1 MKQGGSGKRASTA
14 VYAVGLGWPVEP
26 VGLNWLEP
34 DGPKGEKTGRGDID
48 AADALCICTTS
59 CWKCTTSSR
68 IFLISPRITWS
79 TPRDIWSSVCA
90 LGVWGLLFWTFV
102 FTAKVYLNWK
112 LYLHICTWQNRP
124 RPKSS
129 SSTSTLPKSK
139 VQCSHSSSVLPCP
152 GSDKNNHQ
160 HPLVS
165 VLNSSLIP
173 GDKTETWIQTVFWNH
188 QTSIWRRWKIWKGVC
203 TTLMNHDIRLP
214 TWSPFAGPW
223 SCIHPWTNSS
233 KEILR
238 ATTWRLYLNVSCQ
251 S

>member
-79 TPRDIWSSVCA
+79 IPRDIWSSVCA

-139 VQCSHSSSVLPCP
+139 VQCSHSSSVLPCQ
-152 GSDKNNHQ
+152 GSDKNKHQ

-165 VLNSSLIP
+165 VLNSSLVIKLKHGYKQCFEITKLVFD
-173 GDKTETWIQTVFWNH
+173 GDEKYE
-188 QTSIWRRWKIWKGVC
+188 
-203 TTLMNHDIRLP
+203 
-214 TWSPFAGPW
+214 
-223 SCIHPWTNSS
+223 
-233 KEILR
+233 KEF
-238 ATTWRLYLNVSCQ
+238 VPH
-251 S
+251 